1 MKIRLPHLVIAS
13 GLFLASRVVQAE
25 LPTLQEPW
33 LGHFIGMKDGK
44 FQFGVTTRGDGVL
57 HPLKR
62 NGDPVSIH
70 NPIKVNFEVH
80 ETKPDGKVVSKKIQW
95 DSLSSEQE
103 AAVDPKDPLTFTGKT
118 TGDAT
123 FEVTVVPGPEAVSL
137 TGRILDKG
145 TLTNPLT
152 FAITTDFKPY
162 KRVGDNRE
170 AFEKKSDAM
179 KSACN

>member
-1 MKIRLPHLVIAS
+1 M
-13 GLFLASRVVQAE
+13 
-25 LPTLQEPW
+25 
-33 LGHFIGMKDGK
+33 
-44 FQFGVTTRGDGVL
+44 
-57 HPLKR
+57 
-62 NGDPVSIH
+62 
-70 NPIKVNFEVH
+70 NFEVH